1 MASPDASR
9 TPALARDKDGLM
21 IVECDLNL
29 IQQVRDRWGIQMTG
43 RHEIYAELLAKYV
56 KHNFQPQVVTDPS
69 I

>member
-1 MASPDASR
+1 
-9 TPALARDKDGLM
+9 M